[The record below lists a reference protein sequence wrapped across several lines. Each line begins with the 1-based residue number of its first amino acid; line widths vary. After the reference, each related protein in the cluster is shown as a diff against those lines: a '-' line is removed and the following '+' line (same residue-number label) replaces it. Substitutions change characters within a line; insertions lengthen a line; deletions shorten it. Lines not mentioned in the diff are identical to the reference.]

1 MIVSENILFW
11 FNLVVFIS
19 ICFFFP
25 PDKGILTFQA
35 GTTKNGTEGKP
46 CGLKKLETLADE
58 G

>member
-1 MIVSENILFW
+1 MLHYFVAMQAY
-11 FNLVVFIS
+11 
-19 ICFFFP
+19 
-25 PDKGILTFQA
+25 LTFQA